1 MLFGYTK
8 QAYYKRCKTTEN
20 NRLKEWIILDHVLAT
35 RRKMPRLGV
44 RKLHYLLQ
52 PVLEHDGIRCGR
64 DKLFDLLGRKGLLI
78 TKRRKYTKT
87 TNSRH
92 WMRKY
97 PNLIQDMLPTRPEQV
112 WVADIT
118 YVDSE
123 AGHEYLHLI
132 TDAYSKQIMGHEL
145 SSNLEASSTLKAL
158 KMAIRNRKYPN
169 SPLIHHSDR
178 GLQYCSK
185 IYTDT
190 LNEYS
195 IKISM
200 TENGDPYENAIA
212 ERVNGILKDEFEL
225 GDLPGNLSHNRKL
238 THESINIY
246 NRLRP
251 HLSCRML
258 TPVQMHAQSQTKII
272 TWRKKASRNQVI
284 S

>member
-1 MLFGYTK
+1 M
-8 QAYYKRCKTTEN
+8 
-20 NRLKEWIILDHVLAT
+20 
-35 RRKMPRLGV
+35 
-44 RKLHYLLQ
+44 HYLLQ
-52 PVLEHDGIRCGR
+52 PMLDHEGIKYGR
-64 DKLFDLLGRKGLLI
+64 DKLFALLGREGLLI
-78 TKRRKYTKT
+78 TKRRKYTTT

-97 PNLIQDMLPTRPEQV
+97 PNLIHDTVPTRPEQV

-145 SSNLEASSTLKAL
+145 SNNLEASSTLKAL
-158 KMAIRNRKYPN
+158 KMAIRNRKYPH

-178 GLQYCSK
+178 GLQYCSQS
-185 IYTDT
+185 YTDT
-190 LNEYS
+190 LKKHG

-200 TENGDPYENAIA
+200 TENSDPYENAIA
-212 ERVNGILKDEFEL
+212 ERVNGILKDEFDL
-225 GDLPGNLSHNRKL
+225 GSLPGDINYDRKL
-238 THESINIY
+238 AHESIDIY

-251 HLSCRML
+251 HMSCTML
-258 TPVQMHAQSQTKII
+258 TPKQMHAQSQKSII
-272 TWRKKASRNQVI
+272 TWQAKASRNQMI